1 MVKNSKSKLKSIPFS
16 AGLSCWGML
25 LFLRYRIFLFMVSMN
40 RCCWFRHGIVMLRN
54 MILFQLSY
62 IAFFRLVIK
71 YSSSCTSKEVRS
83 ETENTLLIWWTNEL
97 NFLFIV
103 NLVIWAVT
111 IFDVRIRLVCKV
123 SDEELLEVMMKIV
136 LN

>member
-1 MVKNSKSKLKSIPFS
+1 
-16 AGLSCWGML
+16 
-25 LFLRYRIFLFMVSMN
+25 
-40 RCCWFRHGIVMLRN
+40 

-111 IFDVRIRLVCKV
+111 IFDVRIRLICKV